1 MKNYSKK
8 PDFTTIYKE
17 ESRKCGTRCRTFR
30 RFAAVTLLLTIALTG
45 CGGKQSDTITITN
58 VSYDPTREF
67 YEAYNP
73 LFEQYYENKFG
84 KKVEV
89 IQSHGGSGAQARS
102 VVEGC
107 NADVVTLALEHDITL
122 IEQTGLIEPGWKEEF
137 DRDSAP
143 YTSTIVF
150 LVRKGNPKD
159 IKDWDD
165 LTRPDVEV
173 ITPDPKSSGGA
184 CWNFLAALSY
194 AKEAYG
200 DEAKEEDFLRKLYA
214 QVSVM
219 DSGARGSTTTFVEN
233 QKGDV
238 LIAWENEALTTM
250 GSYPDEYELITPS
263 VSILAQPSVAVVD
276 DNADANGTQEVS
288 REYLEYLYSDEA
300 QRMAAEYGYRPANE
314 EILTEYADK
323 FDLNIKLYTID
334 DYGGWD
340 NAYKTYFDDGA
351 MFDEIYEYEQIEKS
365 TGYPGISFDNGN
377 RDHDAFP
384 AHLNP
389 ACIGARLCAEAF
401 TGGVFRTGDKAEC
414 AACVPHEYPLFTGSG
429 TDQLCVWCHRSLGT
443 CPVRFPRETP
453 A

>member
-1 MKNYSKK
+1 MDHFKLVSKYK
-8 PDFTTIYKE
+8 PTGDQPQAIEQLVKGFKE
-17 ESRKCGTRCRTFR
+17 GNQFE
-30 RFAAVTLLLTIALTG
+30 TLLGVTGSGKTFTMANVIQALNKPTLIISHNKTLAG
-45 CGGKQSDTITITN
+45 QLYGEMKEFFPENAVEYFVSYYDYYQPEAYVPQSDTYIAKDSAVNDEIDKLRLSATAALTERKDVIVVAS
-58 VSYDPTREF
+58 VSCIYG
-67 YEAYNP
+67 
-73 LFEQYYENKFG
+73 L
-84 KKVEV
+84 
-89 IQSHGGSGAQARS
+89 GSPDEWEGMS
-102 VVEGC
+102 VS
-107 NADVVTLALEHDITL
+107 LR
-122 IEQTGLIEPGWKEEF
+122 PGWKEEF

-150 LVRKGNPKD
+150 LVRKGNPKG

-250 GSYPDEYELITPS
+250 SSYPDEYELITPS
-263 VSILAQPSVAVVD
+263 VSILAQPSVAIVD

-314 EILTEYADK
+314 EILNEYADK

-351 MFDEIYEYEQIEKS
+351 MFDEIYEY
-365 TGYPGISFDNGN
+365 
-377 RDHDAFP
+377 
-384 AHLNP
+384 
-389 ACIGARLCAEAF
+389 
-401 TGGVFRTGDKAEC
+401 
-414 AACVPHEYPLFTGSG
+414 
-429 TDQLCVWCHRSLGT
+429 
-443 CPVRFPRETP
+443 
-453 A
+453 